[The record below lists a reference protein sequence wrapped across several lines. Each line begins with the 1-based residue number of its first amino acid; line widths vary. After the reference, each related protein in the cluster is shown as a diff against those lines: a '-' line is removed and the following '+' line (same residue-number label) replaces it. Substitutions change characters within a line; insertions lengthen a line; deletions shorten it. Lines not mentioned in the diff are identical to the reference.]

1 MTHTTLAP
9 WMQRLG
15 LRHPIIQA
23 PMTGTATPQLAAA
36 VSNAG
41 ALGSIGLGAYSLE
54 KSKTDIEHTQSLTSG
69 PFNVNLFYHQ
79 HPQADAQR
87 EQAWLEYLAPEF
99 ARFGATAPAR
109 LQAVYPSALGNT
121 ALQQLILAQRPAVV
135 SFHFGLPEPDF
146 LAALKAYGCIT
157 LACATDLDEALAI
170 EQAAL
175 QPHDEA
181 ARAAVQALCQRY
193 TQAMGRFGRQAGE
206 IDTLVLGCTHYV
218 FAQEH
223 LRALVGPDVQLLDTG
238 VPVAR
243 HTRRLLLYAQ
253 LLAAPGTPAQAQAP
267 CVQWLTSGNPL
278 VLRSAVAHWLHL
290 PTAACQR
297 IMLPPP
303 ALDAP

>member
-1 MTHTTLAP
+1 MIPAPSCPLSPSLAGAPIGVFDSGVGGLSVLQALRNELPHERFVYFSDNAWAPYGERSAAFIAERSLAIATHLLEQHGIKA
-9 WMQRLG
+9 LVV
-15 LRHPIIQA
+15 A
-23 PMTGTATPQLAAA
+23 CNTATAAA
-36 VSNAG
+36 IELLRQQLPHLQLVGIEPAIKPAAQRSHTG
-41 ALGSIGLGAYSLE
+41 RVGVMGTRGTLGSA
-54 KSKTDIEHTQSLTSG
+54 
-69 PFNVNLFYHQ
+69 
-79 HPQADAQR
+79 R
-87 EQAWLEYLAPEF
+87 F
-99 ARFGATAPAR
+99 ARLLASLPPQVQCV
-109 LQAVYPSALGNT
+109 LQPCD
-121 ALQQLILAQRPAVV
+121 
-135 SFHFGLPEPDF
+135 GL
-146 LAALKAYGCIT
+146 
-157 LACATDLDEALAI
+157 ALAI

-253 LLAAPGTPAQAQAP
+253 LLATPSPPYAHDEAQAP

>member
-1 MTHTTLAP
+1 M
-9 WMQRLG
+9 
-15 LRHPIIQA
+15 
-23 PMTGTATPQLAAA
+23 GTRGT
-36 VSNAG
+36 
-41 ALGSIGLGAYSLE
+41 LGSA
-54 KSKTDIEHTQSLTSG
+54 
-69 PFNVNLFYHQ
+69 
-79 HPQADAQR
+79 R
-87 EQAWLEYLAPEF
+87 F
-99 ARFGATAPAR
+99 ARLLASLPPQVQCV
-109 LQAVYPSALGNT
+109 LQPCD
-121 ALQQLILAQRPAVV
+121 
-135 SFHFGLPEPDF
+135 GL
-146 LAALKAYGCIT
+146 
-157 LACATDLDEALAI
+157 ALAI

-297 IMLPPP
+297 IMLAPP

>member
-1 MTHTTLAP
+1 MSPAPSCPLSPSLAGAPIGVFDSGVGGLSVLQALRNELPHERFVYFSDNAWAPYGERSAAFIAERSLAIATHLLEQHGIKA
-9 WMQRLG
+9 LVV
-15 LRHPIIQA
+15 A
-23 PMTGTATPQLAAA
+23 CNTATAAA
-36 VSNAG
+36 IELLRQQLPHLQLVGIEPAIKPAAQRSHTG
-41 ALGSIGLGAYSLE
+41 RVGVMGTRGTLGSA
-54 KSKTDIEHTQSLTSG
+54 
-69 PFNVNLFYHQ
+69 
-79 HPQADAQR
+79 R
-87 EQAWLEYLAPEF
+87 F
-99 ARFGATAPAR
+99 ARLLASLPPQVQCV
-109 LQAVYPSALGNT
+109 LQPCD
-121 ALQQLILAQRPAVV
+121 
-135 SFHFGLPEPDF
+135 GL
-146 LAALKAYGCIT
+146 
-157 LACATDLDEALAI
+157 ALAI

-253 LLAAPGTPAQAQAP
+253 LLATPSPPAQAQAP

-303 ALDAP
+303 ALDAR

>member
-1 MTHTTLAP
+1 MIPAPSCPLSPSLAGAPIGVFDSGVGGLSVLQALRNELPHERFVYFSDNAWAPYGERSAAFIAERSLAIATHLLEQHGIKA
-9 WMQRLG
+9 LVV
-15 LRHPIIQA
+15 A
-23 PMTGTATPQLAAA
+23 CNTATAAA
-36 VSNAG
+36 IELLRQQLPHLQLVGIEPAIKPAAQRSHTG
-41 ALGSIGLGAYSLE
+41 RVGVMGTRGTLGSA
-54 KSKTDIEHTQSLTSG
+54 
-69 PFNVNLFYHQ
+69 
-79 HPQADAQR
+79 R
-87 EQAWLEYLAPEF
+87 F
-99 ARFGATAPAR
+99 ARLLASLPTQVQCV
-109 LQAVYPSALGNT
+109 LQPCD
-121 ALQQLILAQRPAVV
+121 
-135 SFHFGLPEPDF
+135 GL
-146 LAALKAYGCIT
+146 
-157 LACATDLDEALAI
+157 ALAI

-303 ALDAP
+303 ALDAR

>member
-146 LAALKAYGCIT
+146 WRRSKPMAASPWPAPPIWTRPWPLSR
-157 LACATDLDEALAI
+157 
-170 EQAAL
+170 
-175 QPHDEA
+175 
-181 ARAAVQALCQRY
+181 RAS
-193 TQAMGRFGRQAGE
+193 T
-206 IDTLVLGCTHYV
+206 
-218 FAQEH
+218 
-223 LRALVGPDVQLLDTG
+223 
-238 VPVAR
+238 
-243 HTRRLLLYAQ
+243 
-253 LLAAPGTPAQAQAP
+253 
-267 CVQWLTSGNPL
+267 W
-278 VLRSAVAHWLHL
+278 
-290 PTAACQR
+290 
-297 IMLPPP
+297 
-303 ALDAP
+303 